1 MLDLVSSSNFSPAL
15 TIMSSH
21 RLFSIVGDANV
32 RRNKTGLNLASSHQL
47 RFDVIVDGFSAG
59 GEG

>member
-1 MLDLVSSSNFSPAL
+1 
-15 TIMSSH
+15 MSSH

-32 RRNKTGLNLASSHQL
+32 RRNKTVLNLASSHQL

-59 GEG
+59 GKG